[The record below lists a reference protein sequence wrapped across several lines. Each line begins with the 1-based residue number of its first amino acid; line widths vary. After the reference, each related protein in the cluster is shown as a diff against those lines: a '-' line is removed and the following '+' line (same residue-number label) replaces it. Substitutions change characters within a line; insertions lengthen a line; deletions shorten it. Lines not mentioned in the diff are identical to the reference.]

1 MVIIKK
7 ILFFLI
13 SLSAFFALSYGFV
26 RVSWL
31 FSQNAPEYYTLL
43 IFSLFALLFLFYAV
57 RKFLSELKKL
67 PSKEE
72 KKHFIKRTLYAMLR
86 IVLVIAGLC
95 LTVRFVFAGRTVP
108 GLASL
113 VILLAAAWAV
123 RFLP

>member
-1 MVIIKK
+1 MIKK
-7 ILFFLI
+7 IFIFLI

-26 RVSWL
+26 RVFWL
-31 FSQNAPEYYTLL
+31 FSQNAPGFYTLL
-43 IFSLFALLFLFYAV
+43 IFVLFTVLFLFCAV

-67 PSKEE
+67 SSKEE
-72 KKHFIKRTLYAMLR
+72 KNHFIKRTLYAMLR